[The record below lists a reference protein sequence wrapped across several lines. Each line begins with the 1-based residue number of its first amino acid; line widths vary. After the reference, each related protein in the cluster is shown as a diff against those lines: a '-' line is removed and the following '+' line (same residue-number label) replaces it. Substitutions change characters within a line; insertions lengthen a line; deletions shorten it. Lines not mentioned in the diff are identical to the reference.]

1 MSKKKKILF
10 VFGTRPETI
19 KLASLIHR
27 FKRNSKQYETLVA
40 VTGQHKEMLD
50 QALDLFDIEPN
61 YNLAVMEYDQDL
73 TALTNRILEGVAD
86 LIQQEKPDLILVQGD
101 TTTTFAASLAG
112 FYQSVPVAHVEAGL
126 RSNNMFSPFPEEVN
140 RKITSIVSHYHFP
153 PTCESKDNLVREGVS
168 EDLILVSGNTV
179 IDALSIVLRKFK
191 SSERNTLYKDFFLNT
206 YGIEFKDNIK
216 TILVTGHRRESFG
229 EGFYNICEAIKSV
242 SLENDDIQIIY
253 PVHLNPNVQ
262 KPVFSVL
269 KNCKNVYLIDPQEYE
284 SFVFLMNNAYII
296 LTDSGG
302 VQEEAPTLGK
312 PVLVM
317 RENTERNEGIV
328 AGTAKLVGVKS
339 VDIIKNIKELLNNKN
354 LYSQM
359 ATSINPYGDGKA
371 AEKIYQFLI
380 KRI

>member
-1 MSKKKKILF
+1 M
-10 VFGTRPETI
+10 
-19 KLASLIHR
+19 
-27 FKRNSKQYETLVA
+27 
-40 VTGQHKEMLD
+40 
-50 QALDLFDIEPN
+50 
-61 YNLAVMEYDQDL
+61 
-73 TALTNRILEGVAD
+73 
-86 LIQQEKPDLILVQGD
+86 
-101 TTTTFAASLAG
+101 
-112 FYQSVPVAHVEAGL
+112 
-126 RSNNMFSPFPEEVN
+126 
-140 RKITSIVSHYHFP
+140 
-153 PTCESKDNLVREGVS
+153 
-168 EDLILVSGNTV
+168 
-179 IDALSIVLRKFK
+179 
-191 SSERNTLYKDFFLNT
+191 
-206 YGIEFKDNIK
+206 
-216 TILVTGHRRESFG
+216 
-229 EGFYNICEAIKSV
+229 

-339 VDIIKNIKELLNNKN
+339 VDIIKNTKELLNNKN